1 MSGTVTMVIVAVI
14 EAVFGSKEQTAQGK
28 EHR

>member
-1 MSGTVTMVIVAVI
+1 MVIVAVI